1 MTDKVVYDEDDTIV
15 KDTGDGVYSITSEGV
30 RHEAGGYATILL
42 ADYELDA
49 IHAAIHEG
57 DEPEAVECCDNCQVA
72 DCGFSN
78 GPDDYCHE
86 HIKYVE
92 PESEPVEADCC
103 GNCACCVGGI
113 RVSHE
118 CHGGH
123 PAAGLLDADRWPPVE
138 LDEWC
143 YQHHRKE

>member
-1 MTDKVVYDEDDTIV
+1 MNEKVIYDEKGSVVAVSHSKRLIHICAETSTSMGEHE
-15 KDTGDGVYSITSEGV
+15 KYNASSICLW
-30 RHEAGGYATILL
+30 AK
-42 ADYELDA
+42 ELDA
-49 IHAAIHEG
+49 IHAAIHAD
-57 DEPEAVECCDNCQVA
+57 DEPE
-72 DCGFSN
+72 
-78 GPDDYCHE
+78 P
-86 HIKYVE
+86 
-92 PESEPVEADCC
+92 EADCC